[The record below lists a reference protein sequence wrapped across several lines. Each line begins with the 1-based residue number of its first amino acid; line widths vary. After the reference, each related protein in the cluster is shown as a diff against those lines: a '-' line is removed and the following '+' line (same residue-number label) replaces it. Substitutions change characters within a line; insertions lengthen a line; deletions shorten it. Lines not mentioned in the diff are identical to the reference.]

1 MEARVR
7 AVDLRGAWEFCVA
20 VARRF
25 YEDRSIQTAGS
36 LTYTTLLSLVPLV
49 TVALALSTAFP
60 VFDHAIAALEQFI
73 VGNFLPET
81 GGGKAVMEQLNAF
94 TASAGRLTAIGIA
107 FLAVTAIM
115 LMLTIDEAMNRIFR
129 VMRPRPYAQ
138 RLIMYWAV
146 LTLGPVLIGASL
158 SMTSFLV
165 GSSLGLLDLGW
176 LTEAVLRAVPFL
188 FTCAA
193 FMLLY
198 LVVPYR
204 RIELRHALT
213 GGVAAG
219 MIFEFAKRGFALYVA
234 KFPTYTLIYGA
245 FAAVPIFLLWVYLSW
260 LVVLFGAT
268 ITAMLPAFREARAEG
283 AGSPGRDLV
292 DALAVLNTLARA
304 QTEGRVL
311 TINRI
316 AAQVKLLPYRCERV
330 LERAAALGWTA
341 KTEKD
346 GWLLARDAEA
356 IRLADIYR
364 AFVLDPEAH
373 GNKAGPAPRLSA
385 PLAEH
390 WRHVQADM
398 SLTLRQLAQEEVAE

>member
-1 MEARVR
+1 VKPVEPR
-7 AVDLRGAWEFCVA
+7 AGWEFCVA

-36 LTYTTLLSLVPLV
+36 LTYTTLLSVVPLV

-60 VFDHAIAALEQFI
+60 VFDNVIGALEAFI

-81 GGGKAVMEQLNAF
+81 GGGKAVMEQLNTF
-94 TASAGRLTAIGIA
+94 TSSAGRLTAIGIA

-176 LTEAVLRAVPFL
+176 LTEVVLRAMPFL

-204 RIELRHALT
+204 RIETRHALI
-213 GGVAAG
+213 GGVVAG

-245 FAAVPIFLLWVYLSW
+245 FAAAPIFLLWVYLSW

-283 AGSPGRDLV
+283 GGSPGRDLV

-304 QTEGRVL
+304 QGEGRVL
-311 TINRI
+311 SINRI

-330 LERAAALGWTA
+330 LEHAAALGWTA

-364 AFVLDPEAH
+364 AFVLDPDAH
-373 GNKAGPAPRLSA
+373 GGEAGSAPRLSG

-390 WRHVQADM
+390 WKHVQDDM
-398 SLTLRQLAQEEVAE
+398 SLTLKQLAQEDAVQ

>member
-1 MEARVR
+1 MRGQINEAR
-7 AVDLRGAWEFCVA
+7 AAWEFCVA

-25 YEDRSIQTAGS
+25 YEDRSLQTAGS
-36 LTYTTLLSLVPLV
+36 LTYTTLLSLVPLI

-60 VFDHAIAALEQFI
+60 VFDHVIGALEAFI

-129 VMRPRPYAQ
+129 VLRPRPYAQ

-176 LTEAVLRAVPFL
+176 LTEAVLRAMPFL

-193 FMLLY
+193 FTLLY
-198 LVVPYR
+198 VVVPYR
-204 RIELRHALT
+204 RIETRHALV
-213 GGVAAG
+213 GGIVAG

-234 KFPTYTLIYGA
+234 SFPTYTLIYGA
-245 FAAVPIFLLWVYLSW
+245 FAAAPIFLLWVYLSW

-268 ITAMLPAFREARAEG
+268 ITALLPAFREARAESG
-283 AGSPGRDLV
+283 GSPGRDLV
-292 DALAVLNTLARA
+292 DALAVLNALARA

-311 TINRI
+311 SINRI

-330 LERAAALGWTA
+330 LERAAALGWSA

-356 IRLADIYR
+356 IRLADIYG
-364 AFVLDPEAH
+364 AFVLDPDAH
-373 GNKAGPAPRLSA
+373 GPDSGSAPRLSA

-390 WRHVQADM
+390 WKHVQADM
-398 SLTLRQLAQEEVAE
+398 SLTLRQLAHEETVE

>member
-1 MEARVR
+1 MQATELR
-7 AVDLRGAWEFCVA
+7 AVWEFCVA
-20 VARRF
+20 VARRV

-36 LTYTTLLSLVPLV
+36 LTFTTLLSLVPMI
-49 TVALALSTAFP
+49 TVALALATAFP
-60 VFDHAIAALEQFI
+60 VFDQVIAALESFI

-81 GGGKAVMEQLNAF
+81 AGGRAVMEQLNSF

-115 LMLTIDEAMNRIFR
+115 LMLTVDEVLNRIFR

-138 RLIMYWAV
+138 RVLMYWSV
-146 LTLGPVLIGASL
+146 LTLGPLLIGASL
-158 SMTSFLV
+158 SMTSFLI

-176 LTEAVLRAVPFL
+176 LTEAVLRGMPFV

-193 FMLLY
+193 FTLLY

-204 RIELRHALT
+204 RIETRHALA
-213 GGVAAG
+213 GGIVAG

-245 FAAVPIFLLWVYLSW
+245 FAAAPIFLLWVYLSW
-260 LVVLFGAT
+260 VVVLLGAT
-268 ITAMLPAFREARAEG
+268 ITAMLPAFREARAESG
-283 AGSPGRDLV
+283 GSPGRDLV
-292 DALAVLNTLARA
+292 DALAVLNALARA

-311 TINRI
+311 SINRI

-346 GWLLARDAEA
+346 GWLLARDADA
-356 IRLADIYR
+356 VRLADIYR
-364 AFVLDPEAH
+364 AFVLDPDAH
-373 GNKAGPAPRLSA
+373 GPESGSAPRLTA

-390 WRHVQADM
+390 WKHVQADM
-398 SLTLRQLAQEEVAE
+398 SLTLRQLAQEEVVE